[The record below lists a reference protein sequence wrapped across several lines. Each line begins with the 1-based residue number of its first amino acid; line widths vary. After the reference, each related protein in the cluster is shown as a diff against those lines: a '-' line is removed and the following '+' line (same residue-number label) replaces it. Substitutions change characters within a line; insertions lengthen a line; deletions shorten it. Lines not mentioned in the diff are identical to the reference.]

1 MAGGATMNQA
11 DFISSLADRLS
22 GYLTFRRLGG
32 IESKHQHRLLDYF
45 DRFVHQQ
52 GFQGAWPTRDLIE
65 QYLASIQH
73 LQPGT
78 RTNRLSVVR
87 QFCRYLQQFEPQCFV
102 PEPAMVHQ
110 RRPLRVA
117 HIYTRTEIQAI
128 VHAAWCL
135 PPPGSLRPH
144 TYATLFGLLYTT
156 GLRCGEAFALNLR
169 EVDLEH
175 NRLFIT
181 KGKFGKSRWVP
192 ISSSTAD
199 ALHRYRNARLRVAP
213 VLPDSAFFIIP
224 TGRRLY
230 HTNVDH
236 AFRQVLKHC
245 GLRGAKGCPGPR
257 LHHLRHSYACT
268 RVLLWYRQ
276 GKDINALL
284 PALATYL
291 GHVNIG
297 STQVYLR
304 ATTALLEQ
312 ANQRFAAH
320 FRHHIC
326 PKGD

>member
-1 MAGGATMNQA
+1 MNPT
-11 DFISSLADRLS
+11 DFVSCLSDHLSDYLA
-22 GYLTFRRLGG
+22 FRRLGG
-32 IESKHQHRLLDYF
+32 IEPKSQYRLLGYF

-52 GFQGAWPTRDLIE
+52 GFQVPWPTRELIE
-65 QYLASIQH
+65 HYLASTQH

-87 QFCRYLQQFEPQCFV
+87 QFCRYLHQFEPQCFV
-102 PEPAMVHQ
+102 PEPSMVHQ
-110 RRPLRVA
+110 ARPVRVA
-117 HIYTRTEIQAI
+117 HIYTHTEIQAI
-128 VHAAWCL
+128 VQAAWCL

-156 GLRCGEAFALNLR
+156 GLRCGEAFALNLID
-169 EVDLEH
+169 VDLEQ

-181 KGKFGKSRWVP
+181 RGKFGKSRWVP

-199 ALHRYRNARLRVAP
+199 ALRRYRTARLTVAP
-213 VLPDSAFFIIP
+213 SLPDSPFFVMR
-224 TGRRLY
+224 TGHRLY
-230 HTNVDH
+230 HTNVDY
-236 AFRQVLKHC
+236 AFRLVLKYC
-245 GLRGAKGCPGPR
+245 GLRGGRGCPGPR

-268 RVLLWYRQ
+268 RLLLWYRE

-291 GHVNIG
+291 GHVNIS

-320 FRHHIC
+320 FRHNILQN
-326 PKGD
+326 GD

>member
-1 MAGGATMNQA
+1 MIQT
-11 DFISSLADRLS
+11 DFISIFSDRLS
-22 GYLTFRRLGG
+22 DYLAFRQLGG
-32 IESKHQHRLLDYF
+32 IEPKSQHQLLGYF

-52 GFQGAWPTRDLIE
+52 GCQKPWPSRELIE
-65 QYLASIQH
+65 QYLASTQH
-73 LQPGT
+73 LQGGT

-87 QFCRYLQQFEPQCFV
+87 QFCRYLHQFEPQCYV
-102 PEPAMVHQ
+102 PEPSMVRQ
-110 RRPLRVA
+110 ARPVRVA
-117 HIYTRTEIQAI
+117 HIYTHTEIQAI
-128 VHAAWCL
+128 VQAAWQL

-156 GLRCGEAFALNLR
+156 GLRCGEAFALNLSD
-169 EVDLEH
+169 VDLEQ

-199 ALHRYRNARLRVAP
+199 ALQRYRHARLSIAP
-213 VLPDSAFFIIP
+213 SLPDSPFFIIP

-236 AFRQVLKHC
+236 AFRRVLKHC
-245 GLRGAKGCPGPR
+245 GLRGGKGCPGPR

-268 RVLLWYRQ
+268 RLLLWYRE

-291 GHVNIG
+291 GHININ

-320 FRHHIC
+320 FRHNIL
-326 PKGD
+326 PNGD